1 MDWTRLDLN
10 LLKTLAILLEERSV
24 VRAAERLHVTASAVS
39 HALARLRRLLGD
51 PLLVRAGNA
60 LAPTA
65 RARAIEGPLLR
76 LLPQLG
82 LALGDPR
89 ALAATRSPRRA
100 LTIASPAAL
109 DLTLIPVLAERM
121 RQEVPGWALSV
132 ETFQR
137 RSYEADLL
145 TGRVDAVLSV
155 GGHTPAGDAVAL
167 ETLWEDEVV
176 AVAGEGA
183 GIAAQVSETSLA
195 DLLDRP
201 QLYPLPWP
209 TSQNYLDIWL
219 ARQGRHRR
227 IALGLPSY
235 AGAAEVLR
243 RTDLVAMMP
252 DRTAAAVL
260 RQAPELR
267 ILRVV
272 PPLRSPL
279 SLAWRQRDVAD
290 PDMSWARRMIADAAA
305 EVPRGVPAGA
315 VR

>member
-24 VRAAERLHVTASAVS
+24 ARTAERLHVTASAVS

-60 LAPTA
+60 LTPTA

-82 LALGDPR
+82 LTLGDSR
-89 ALAATRSPRRA
+89 AVAATRSPQRT

-109 DLTLIPVLAERM
+109 DLTLIPVLAERL
-121 RQEVPGWALSV
+121 RQDVPGWTLSV
-132 ETFQR
+132 EAFQR
-137 RSYEADLL
+137 RSYEADLM

-155 GGHTPAGDAVAL
+155 GGHTPAGEAIAV

-183 GIAAQVSETSLA
+183 GIAVQVSDASLA

-219 ARQGRHRR
+219 ARQGRHRQ

-243 RTDLVAMMP
+243 RTDLIAMVP
-252 DRTAAAVL
+252 DRTAAALV

-272 PPLRSPL
+272 PPLCSPL
-279 SLAWRQRDVAD
+279 SLAWRRRDAAD
-290 PDMSWARRMIADAAA
+290 PDVSWARQVIAEAAA
-305 EVPRGVPAGA
+305 AVPRGVPAKA
-315 VR
+315 VS

>member
-1 MDWTRLDLN
+1 MRLDLN
-10 LLKTLAILLEERSV
+10 LLKMLAILLEERSV
-24 VRAAERLHVTASAVS
+24 ARAAERLHVSASAVS

-51 PLLVRAGNA
+51 PLLVRTGNA

-65 RARAIEGPLLR
+65 RARAIEGLLLR

-89 ALAATRSPRRA
+89 AVPATRSSQRT

-109 DLTLIPVLAERM
+109 DLTLIPEAAGRL
-121 RQEVPGWALSV
+121 RQEVPGWTLSV
-132 ETFQR
+132 EAFQR

-155 GGHTPAGDAVAL
+155 GGHTPAGEAIAV

-176 AVAGEGA
+176 AVAGAGA

-209 TSQNYLDIWL
+209 TSQNYLDVWL

-243 RTDLVAMMP
+243 RTDLIAIMP
-252 DRTAAAVL
+252 DRTAAAML

-279 SLAWRQRDVAD
+279 SLAWRRRDAAD
-290 PDMSWARRMIADAAA
+290 PDAAWARRLIAEAAA
-305 EVPRGVPAGA
+305 AVPRGIPAEP